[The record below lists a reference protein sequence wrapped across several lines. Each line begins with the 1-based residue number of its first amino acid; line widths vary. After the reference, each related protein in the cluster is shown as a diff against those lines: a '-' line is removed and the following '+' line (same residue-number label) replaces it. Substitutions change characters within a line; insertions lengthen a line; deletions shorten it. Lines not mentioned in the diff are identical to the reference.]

1 MFEREIFMY
10 YDNDVI
16 EHHGVLGMKWGVRH
30 DRKSSGSSGR
40 RSSSKSSGTTLHSS
54 GSSVSKIQ
62 QRVKARLAGAQ
73 KTAKNISDKLT
84 ERKKA
89 KILATNSASEL
100 YKNANLFTTEELRAA
115 KQRIDVVQSLND
127 SNFKR
132 TSQQGA
138 DILSTMKSLTT
149 TMNTIGD
156 FANAG
161 TKMYNN
167 VALVM
172 NSAYGTDLKQAKW
185 SNTDKDDKKKD

>member
-40 RSSSKSSGTTLHSS
+40 RSSSKSSGTTLRSS
-54 GSSVSKIQ
+54 GSGVSKIQ

-73 KTAKNISDKLT
+73 KTAKNVSNKLT

-185 SNTDKDDKKKD
+185 SNADKDDKKKD